1 MIYKRISLVKISA
14 WVAVF
19 FMTGWVA
26 SYFYYNPAEEESLD
40 VDTIEE
46 ITPVEMDLF
55 WDVWEYL
62 DGNFID
68 ANMLN
73 DQEMLYGAI
82 DGMISALDD
91 PYTDFMDP
99 DETKEFQ
106 ENMEGELEG
115 IGAELTVEDGELVVV
130 TPFKGSPA
138 ESEGILPGDTIYLI
152 DGNVASE
159 MTIMDAIMAIRGA
172 KGTVVVLTILREGV
186 EGPLIFEIE
195 RDTVKVDSVEWE
207 LMGENNDIAYISLS
221 QFVDDT
227 TDDFI
232 KAVNEIL
239 LSDVKG
245 IILDMRNNGGGYLD
259 TSVDVLSEFIDG
271 GQKAVTVKMRDEAN
285 NEIRYTS
292 GDSKLSGIPL
302 VVLVNS
308 GSASASE
315 IVAGAIQDYQ
325 AGIIMG
331 EQTYGKGSVQTVEAL
346 PDGSSLRVTI
356 AKWYTPSDRS
366 IDDTGITPDIEIVD
380 DYETEEDEALNEA
393 VEYLEK

>member
-14 WVAVF
+14 WIAVF
-19 FMTGWVA
+19 FMTGWVS
-26 SYFYYNPAEEESLD
+26 SYFYYNPAVSYEEESKQ
-40 VDTIEE
+40 VDET
-46 ITPVEMDLF
+46 TPVDMGLF
-55 WDVWEYL
+55 WDVWDYL
-62 DGNFID
+62 DDNFID
-68 ANMLN
+68 INMLN

-82 DGMISALDD
+82 EGMVTALDD
-91 PYTDFMDP
+91 PYTEFMDP
-99 DETKEFQ
+99 DETKDFQ

-138 ESEGILPGDTIYLI
+138 EEKGILPGDVIYLI
-152 DGNVASE
+152 DGEVASE
-159 MTIMDAIMAIRGA
+159 MTVNDAIMAIRGA
-172 KGTVVVLTILREGV
+172 KGTVVVLTILREGMT
-186 EGPLIFEIE
+186 EPLVIEIE

-207 LMGENNDIAYISLS
+207 LVGENSDIAYISLS

-232 KAVNEIL
+232 EAVNEIL
-239 LSDVKG
+239 LSDVNG
-245 IILDMRNNGGGYLD
+245 IILDVRNNGGGYLN

-271 GQKAVTVKMRDEAN
+271 GKKAVTVKMRDDAN

-302 VVLVNS
+302 VVLVNN

-325 AGIIMG
+325 VGIIMG

-346 PDGSSLRVTI
+346 PDGSSLRVTV
-356 AKWYTPSDRS
+356 AKWYTPNDRS
-366 IDDTGITPDIEIVD
+366 IDDTGITPDIEAID
-380 DYETEEDEALNEA
+380 DYETEEDEALLEA
-393 VEYLEK
+393 IDYLQ